1 MRLLTCRHF
10 RLGAIAL
17 LAGATGA
24 AAHPSPQGPLA
35 ERGTRALGFDLRT
48 GEGGSFSVWKVSSPY
63 TAVGLEASL
72 SLGLTENDYDDPG
85 LSNESYQSL
94 RLQLR
99 PTFKRYRSVR
109 NGIAPYVYYQALG
122 GFSGLRSDGEEPWR
136 EYSSS
141 KIEVGVGVGLGVD
154 WFPLKR
160 ISVGGRTGLSLS
172 YGFGEGSQSDPRSG
186 RVDMQQYIE
195 RDLYLRAFVSK
206 VTAFVYF

>member
-1 MRLLTCRHF
+1 MRLLTCRPF

-48 GEGGSFSVWKVSSPY
+48 GEGGSFSVWKVRSPY
-63 TAVGLEASL
+63 TALGLEASL
-72 SLGLTENDYDDPG
+72 SLSLTEDDYDDPG
-85 LSNESYQSL
+85 LSDGGYQSL

-122 GFSGLRSDGEEPWR
+122 GFRGWKREDPEAFR

-141 KIEVGVGVGLGVD
+141 MIELGAGLGLGVD

-160 ISVGGRTGLSLS
+160 ISVGGRTGLSLR
-172 YGFGEGSQSDPRSG
+172 YGFGEASRSDEP
-186 RVDMQQYIE
+186 YTE
-195 RDLYLRAFVSK
+195 RDLYLLAFASK

>member
-1 MRLLTCRHF
+1 MRLLTCRRF

-17 LAGATGA
+17 LAGATGV

-48 GEGGSFSVWKVSSPY
+48 GEGGSFSVWKVHSPY
-63 TAVGLEASL
+63 TALGLEASL
-72 SLGLTENDYDDPG
+72 YWSLTQEDYEDPD
-85 LSNESYQSL
+85 LSDGGYQYV

-99 PTFKRYRSVR
+99 PTIKRYRPLR

-122 GFSGLRSDGEEPWR
+122 GFSGSRREDLEPFR
-136 EYSSS
+136 ERSSS
-141 KIEVGVGVGLGVD
+141 MIELGVGLGLGVD

-160 ISVGGRTGLSLS
+160 ISVGGRTGLSLR
-172 YGFGEGSQSDPRSG
+172 YGFGEASRSDEP
-186 RVDMQQYIE
+186 YIQ
-195 RDLYLRAFVSK
+195 RDLSLSALASK